1 MSDASFDSCARCV
14 LPEYACTCQNG
25 FVKDDGINWTVY
37 VAYQV
42 DVDDCQSMHIR
53 SERDDINTDEI
64 STFVIDSAKS
74 CMFGW
79 WSRFSSNLNEALAKA
94 SGVESNLIAN
104 HACFVVRI
112 TKHEWQC
119 YEVKFTSEELKESVV
134 VELKNDGEECP
145 ISWPLFL
152 AKYL

>member
-25 FVKDDGINWTVY
+25 FIKDDGINWTVY

-42 DVDDCQSMHIR
+42 DVDEYQSMHIR
-53 SERDDINTDEI
+53 SERENIDSDEI

-79 WSRFSSNLNEALAKA
+79 WGSNLNESNLI
-94 SGVESNLIAN
+94 ESNLIAN

-119 YEVKFTSEELKESVV
+119 YEVKFTSEELKEAVV
-134 VELKNDGEECP
+134 VQLENDGEECP
-145 ISWPLFL
+145 VSWPLFL